1 MEFFL
6 NPLTHEQSRE
16 FYREIQAEFAEC
28 GFGAY
33 AVERKAEGDF
43 IGFVGL
49 HRIAFDVDFAPGVEI
64 AWRLLPEVWG
74 RGYAPEAAT
83 ACLDYAG
90 NVLGLETVYSFTSLP
105 NVRSQ
110 RVMQK
115 IGMERIGEFDH
126 PLVPPGHPLLRH
138 VLYAKRLAPSK

>member
-6 NPLTHEQSRE
+6 NSLTREQSRE
-16 FYREIQAEFAEC
+16 FYNEIQTEFAEC

-49 HRIAFDVDFAPGVEI
+49 HRITFDVGFAPGVEI

-74 RGYAPEAAT
+74 RGYAPEAAA

-90 NVLGLETVYSFTSLP
+90 NVLGLETVYAFTSRP
-105 NVRSQ
+105 NIRSQ

-115 IGMERIGEFDH
+115 IGMERIREFDH
-126 PLVPPGHPLLRH
+126 PLVPPQHPLLRH